1 MYNVTVK
8 SLATALC
15 ISLLA
20 GSCNSGKSEEQI
32 QAEKILSD
40 AQSLYDAEKY
50 DESIHYIDSLT
61 RNFPGIIDVQRNAMH
76 LKTLVTEKITI
87 LDSINNDL
95 EIEKNIGLVDSLQS
109 SFKFV
114 KTKDMVEGYYVHK
127 KTPANNIIKQSN
139 IEARIDEFGKIYLI
153 SNLYGK
159 SCKHTHLVA
168 KSKNGLAETGVV
180 AYDNALNYRFKDD
193 GTPVEM
199 VTFNEE
205 KCDTL
210 CNFISENRNENIK
223 LQFKGS
229 RTHEITLGKQTKK
242 LIDETYR
249 FAKQKAALKKAQDLK
264 MFYTR
269 KLQITR
275 KQQRQTAT
283 NLTGD
288 NKTDL

>member
-8 SLATALC
+8 SLAVALC
-15 ISLLA
+15 VSLFA
-20 GSCNSGKSEEQI
+20 VSCNSGKSDEQI
-32 QAEKILSD
+32 QAEKILSE
-40 AQSLYDAEKY
+40 AQSFYNSENYEEA
-50 DESIHYIDSLT
+50 IHSIDSLT

-127 KTPANNIIKQSN
+127 QTPTNNLIKQN
-139 IEARIDEFGKIYLI
+139 NVEARIDEFGKIYLI

-168 KSKNGLAETGVV
+168 KSKNGQVQTGIV
-180 AYDNALNYRFKDD
+180 AYDNAMNYRFKDA

-199 VTFNEE
+199 VTFNAE

-210 CNFISENRNENIK
+210 CNFISANRNEAIK

-229 RTHEITLGKQTKK
+229 RTQEITLSKQTKK

-249 FAKQKAALKKAQDLK
+249 FAKQKAALKKAQDLR

-283 NLTGD
+283 NLTGEQQ
-288 NKTDL
+288 N